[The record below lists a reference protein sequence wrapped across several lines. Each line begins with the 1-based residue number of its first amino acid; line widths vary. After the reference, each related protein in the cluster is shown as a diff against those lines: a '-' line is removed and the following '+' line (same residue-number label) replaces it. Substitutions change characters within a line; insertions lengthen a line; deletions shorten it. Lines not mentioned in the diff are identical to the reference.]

1 MQWLVG
7 WLVGWFGDQGKKGL
21 RWQRSALC
29 PRGLYSFN
37 LTAAVQH
44 SPQDS
49 GFSGLW
55 VPGPQVPGPQV
66 PGPQVPGPVFIVF
79 LEQMSL

>member
-1 MQWLVG
+1 MVG
-7 WLVGWFGDQGKKGL
+7 WLVWGSRQKGGL

-55 VPGPQVPGPQV
+55 VPGPQVPGP
-66 PGPQVPGPVFIVF
+66 VFIVF